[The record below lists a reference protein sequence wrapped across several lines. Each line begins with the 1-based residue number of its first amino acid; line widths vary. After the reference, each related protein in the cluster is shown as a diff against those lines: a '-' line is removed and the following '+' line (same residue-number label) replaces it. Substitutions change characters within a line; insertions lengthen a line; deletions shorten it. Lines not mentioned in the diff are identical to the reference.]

1 MAEEE
6 YYDILL
12 FQSAICGG
20 TCSGRAVIVSWLA
33 GFFCM
38 LSERTGE
45 VETSHKFRELP
56 PLNKQSNTEA
66 AKSRSR
72 QASQEACLIPPS
84 SQKSAK

>member
-20 TCSGRAVIVSWLA
+20 TCSESVIVGWS
-33 GFFCM
+33 GFFM
-38 LSERTGE
+38 LSERTGKM
-45 VETSHKFRELP
+45 ETSHKFRELP

-66 AKSRSR
+66 AKSRS
-72 QASQEACLIPPS
+72 
-84 SQKSAK
+84 